1 MRAALRAVPG
11 VFWLAAIWT
20 GLALWA
26 EDVLGVYIAILC
38 VVIGIFQ
45 LFRSAD

>member
-1 MRAALRAVPG
+1 MRAVLRAVPG
-11 VFWLAAIWT
+11 AFWLAAIWT

-26 EDVLGVYIAILC
+26 EDVRGVYIAILC